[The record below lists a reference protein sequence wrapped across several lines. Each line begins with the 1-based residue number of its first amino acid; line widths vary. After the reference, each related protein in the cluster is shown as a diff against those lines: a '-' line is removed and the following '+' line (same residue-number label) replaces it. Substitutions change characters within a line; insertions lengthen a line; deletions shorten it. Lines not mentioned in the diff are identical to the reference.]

1 MSEHEQTSSTSE
13 AQASQILNAG
23 TGEPVGQGDDGSMI
37 QSDTIKHL
45 DEILANY
52 TAQHIALFDRCQLI
66 GSILSDNPILTDDQC
81 THAFN
86 LYGGR
91 LEQAAAVQMGAIA

>member
-13 AQASQILNAG
+13 AQASQVLNAR
-23 TGEPVGQGDDGSMI
+23 TGEPVGQGDNGNMV

-52 TAQHIALFDRCQLI
+52 TAQQIALFDGCQLI
-66 GSILSDNPILTDDQC
+66 GSVLSDNPILMDDQC

-86 LYGGR
+86 MYGGQ
-91 LEQAAAVQMGAIA
+91 LEQAAAVWMGAIT